1 MKKIIALSFLTAL
14 LVSSTHIYAGKS
26 SPKSILSRMIKKK
39 NPPKTHSNTP
49 KKPDPHSNRLS
60 GDTETC
66 KEIYTISDLGDK
78 GIERNKVRLKLIE
91 AYAESARAGC
101 AFSKLMLQEEKI
113 S

>member
-66 KEIYTISDLGDK
+66 EEIYTISDHGD
-78 GIERNKVRLKLIE
+78 EDDE
-91 AYAESARAGC
+91 AGLSLREKFQKRANAGC
-101 AFSKLMLQEEKI
+101 AFSRLVLEGEP